1 MVRSVA
7 LLAILLAILAPRT
20 AAQRPG
26 PPGSV
31 PAKAGSATLS
41 FGDRDLA
48 FDTVTGTFTE
58 SHGLVVIAL
67 VYKKAGET
75 ENNHLNVNLMV
86 QGPGPVN
93 LDAPFGNGIGLW
105 WNGDIHSY
113 TKGKSQCT
121 MTLTK
126 ATAREVEGT
135 ANCDL
140 VHQMNG
146 APSGALRNVKF
157 SAIGG

>member
-7 LLAILLAILAPRT
+7 LIAILLAAGAPRT
-20 AAQRPG
+20 AAQIPG

-31 PAKAGSATLS
+31 PAGSGSAALS
-41 FGDRDLA
+41 FDGRDLA
-48 FDTVTGTFTE
+48 FDTVQGTFAE
-58 SHGLVVIAL
+58 SHGLVVISL
-67 VYKKAGET
+67 VFKKAGDT

-105 WNGDIHSY
+105 WGGEIHSY
-113 TKGKSQCT
+113 TKGKSKCT

-126 ATAREVEGT
+126 ATVREVEGT
-135 ANCDL
+135 AN
-140 VHQMNG
+140 G
-146 APSGALRNVKF
+146 APSGSLSGVRF
-157 SAIGG
+157 TAIAG